1 MESRFTF
8 KDFVFV
14 LLFVVVIGA
23 VVWSVYQSS
32 YQEERLNDV
41 KKQLVQMGDDQ
52 KQQVTLLSD
61 IRNTLKS
68 GIRVS
73 GNGPQA
79 NPSSTTG
86 QTTGIIRRTNPDGS
100 IYVYYPEAPQAARD
114 PTKYPDYATGDWLV
128 QNLDTEPKV
137 IAPYITKDWVGDQV
151 QAPVLETLVGQNPE
165 TYEFEPIL
173 AESYWMSADGL
184 TMRFKLRSN
193 INFSD
198 GTPVTVE
205 DVLFSFNTIMTTG
218 VDCAPLRSNLDEVKS
233 CKKIDDRT
241 VEFQMS
247 KPYFLALAHVGGLA
261 IIPEHI
267 YKFQNP
273 DDFNRKGGLLVGSGS
288 YKLER
293 WDRGQQL
300 VLVRNDRYWG
310 TRATFD
316 RLVYKFITNEQ
327 AAFQAFQDGQ
337 VDRFEPSGDQFLK
350 FSHDPEFMKKF
361 QAYKY
366 LLVNS
371 GWGFIGWNLN
381 RPMFK
386 DKETRRALSML
397 LDKPAMIDTLLKK
410 MAEPQAGPFNPLS
423 KQHDPSVLPI
433 PYDPEGAKKLLAQA
447 GWHPGSDGVLV
458 RDGVRFEFDLTMGAG
473 SPTMERVANYIKNQ
487 YATAGIRMRITPWE
501 FSVMQTRVDDRNFD
515 AITMAWKGGGAEDDP
530 YQIWD
535 SANIKDKGSN
545 CIGWNNPESDRLI
558 EAARQTLDETKRT
571 ELWHQWEKLIV
582 DEEPYTFLWA
592 RPDRMFVNGRFKN
605 TEPYKLD
612 TVPYDWYVPAALQKY
627 H

>member
-487 YATAGIRMRITPWE
+487 YATAGIRITPWE